1 MSYILKQYDTPLIKF
16 NINKDSFGI
25 STKILWVNEE
35 KRNLLPL
42 SLNKNLDNLSSW
54 LRHRTIPSNRAFVE
68 NFLAKLGLNEK
79 TLRVSLTF
87 AKDFHLMTVTGLLMK
102 ISRVHLQTTIFMI
115 TDLVK
120 HYPLWLL
127 PDMVAM

>member
-16 NINKDSFGI
+16 NINKDAFGI
-25 STKILWVNEE
+25 STEILWVNEE

-79 TLRVSLTF
+79 DTKGIIDICKGLSLNDSYWIVDENF
-87 AKDFHLMTVTGLLMK
+87 FTVRG
-102 ISRVHLQTTIFMI
+102 I
-115 TDLVK
+115 
-120 HYPLWLL
+120 PLIL
-127 PDMVAM
+127 